1 MELGQVGGEPILA
14 GQTLPFPPAL
24 PPAEANSD
32 GMSLLGRCD
41 G

>member
-14 GQTLPFPPAL
+14 GQALPFPPTL
-24 PPAEANSD
+24 PPSEATSD
-32 GMSLLGRCD
+32 GTSLLGRCD